1 MPRPDFSDYVVHFTK
16 KGPPLGLGVA
26 KKPVDELK
34 EIAALSAYDRLQAI
48 LEAGVVRAT
57 NMPHTDRPCVCF
69 TECVWGSLLD
79 HAERYSCYGIGFHK
93 RLLFEQGGGPVFY
106 MRQDLYEA
114 QREAGGFDDAVWPFV
129 TPFVPTYAPDDHVE
143 KYRAGR
149 GPIDYSHEREWRVP
163 GDFAFERAKDVSFVI
178 VDTYL
183 DEARLPRELKDAIGR
198 ENIILMDN
206 YRKVNALWPWH
217 HY

>member
-1 MPRPDFSDYVVHFTK
+1 VPRPDFSDYVVHFTK
-16 KGPPLGLGVA
+16 AGPPLGLGVR
-26 KKPVDELK
+26 KTRVEGLD
-34 EIAALSAYDRLQAI
+34 EIAELSAYDRLQAI
-48 LEAGVVRAT
+48 LESGLIRAT

-93 RLLFEQGGGPVFY
+93 TLLFSEGGGPVFY
-106 MRQDLYEA
+106 MRQDLYQA
-114 QREAGGFDDAVWPFV
+114 QSEHGGFDDAVWPFV
-129 TPFVPTYAPDDHVE
+129 TPFAPPYAPDDHLE
-143 KYRAGR
+143 QYRAGK

-163 GDFAFERAKDVSFVI
+163 KDVPFDLAADVSFII

-183 DEARLPRELKDAIGR
+183 DEARMPKEIKDAVGR

-206 YRKVNALWPWH
+206 YRKVNELWPWH